1 MRSKNL
7 DMEYSTI
14 VGVPE
19 FNKAAINLALGEGN
33 PWVKEGLVSSIFRI
47 FPNNKGTIVRDY
59 NQML

>member
-33 PWVKEGLVSSIFRI
+33 PWVKEGLVSSI
-47 FPNNKGTIVRDY
+47 VRTSLKQIL
-59 NQML
+59 NSQ